1 MNVVI
6 DLSARKV
13 HFVRENKAA
22 KKPRQTHKLI
32 AFAVAVCAGVVMSAE
47 MQGGLRLTEMQSFA
61 ANAVFALSFYV
72 LCQRRREPR
81 QPVGVTA
88 S

>member
-6 DLSARKV
+6 DLSAKKV
-13 HFVRENKAA
+13 RFLRENKAA
-22 KKPRQTHKLI
+22 KKPRQTHKI
-32 AFAVAVCAGVVMSAE
+32 VAFAVAVGAGVIMSAE
-47 MQGGLRLTEMQSFA
+47 MQGGLHLSEIQSFA

-81 QPVGVTA
+81 QPAAVTA